1 MRLACLIIAFTSAL
15 AGTIAHAS
23 TLTDPT
29 QPMDFIARPRGA
41 APVPAGPVLQSTMVS
56 PDRKVA
62 VISGKT
68 VKVGDTFD
76 GAVITDITP
85 YEVRMTRGGRETSLR
100 MLPKLIKDKG
110 ADE

>member
-1 MRLACLIIAFTSAL
+1 MRSVLAIVLVVVTATVHAGAL
-15 AGTIAHAS
+15 S
-23 TLTDPT
+23 DPT
-29 QPMDFIARPRGA
+29 QPVGFGARRAAP

-76 GAVITDITP
+76 GAVVTDIKP
-85 YEVRMTRGGRETSLR
+85 YEVRMTRGGRETTLR
-100 MLPKLIKDKG
+100 MLPKLVKEKG
-110 ADE
+110 TVE